1 MLRTRYLAFTLL
13 LWCFTCV
20 VDGQQVARNKA
31 ALHQPEVL
39 ALPGPHYA
47 TKTLECGGQV
57 VVFEETTDKE
67 ERRQLE
73 TGSVVWDGA
82 VVLANYLMR
91 LFAAQY
97 HNESAKECDL
107 TPLLFGAL
115 HNANNSN
122 NNNMSRVM
130 NVLELGAGTG
140 VLSAC
145 LLRMFATRP
154 VDAHVYVS
162 DRSALLPQLQRTLRS
177 NVPTLSSTS
186 SPAYT
191 VLAIDWTDPVKPL
204 LPPLDLLIA
213 SDVLW
218 LETLVAPFV
227 ETLCHYATAQTDILI
242 AHQTRS
248 HRLDRLIESL
258 IAPHFDYHIV
268 FSTREYASLRRTR
281 HESHIHIWHLKRHR
295 VTI

>member
-1 MLRTRYLAFTLL
+1 
-13 LWCFTCV
+13 
-20 VDGQQVARNKA
+20 
-31 ALHQPEVL
+31 
-39 ALPGPHYA
+39 
-47 TKTLECGGQV
+47 
-57 VVFEETTDKE
+57 
-67 ERRQLE
+67 
-73 TGSVVWDGA
+73 
-82 VVLANYLMR
+82 
-91 LFAAQY
+91 
-97 HNESAKECDL
+97 
-107 TPLLFGAL
+107 
-115 HNANNSN
+115 
-122 NNNMSRVM
+122 
-130 NVLELGAGTG
+130 
-140 VLSAC
+140 
-145 LLRMFATRP
+145 MFATRP

-268 FSTREYASLRRTR
+268 TSFSFTQSHTHSLIRTR
-281 HESHIHIWHLKRHR
+281 SRRLPFVVTTHFLWR
-295 VTI
+295 VTSESVTTSVFALAML